1 MKNYSYFNRLNS
13 QLAIRRDRDRDKD
26 RDREIERG
34 KDMDTDREIMRES
47 QIDIL
52 RAYVIQNMNKL
63 TNKRII
69 FPGLEEVLADI

>member
-1 MKNYSYFNRLNS
+1 
-13 QLAIRRDRDRDKD
+13 
-26 RDREIERG
+26 
-34 KDMDTDREIMRES
+34 MDTDREIMRES

-69 FPGLEEVLADI
+69 FPELEEVLPDI